1 MPQRLTRDANNNL
14 VPLIFSGGLPDS
26 VVVSAD
32 IADNT
37 IVNADLATG
46 VFGKITGIGAQAQ
59 TLDMGTQKIDNV
71 ADIACG
77 QIRDE
82 TDAVAVFT
90 ITDTTGAVQLEQDL
104 TIADATNIILNAT
117 TGTQIGT
124 ATTQKLSFYGATPVV
139 QPTALTTAETSVTFV
154 DENIPDFALSSLT
167 TTSPAGFA
175 TLDEAQGFVEAMV
188 NVQTRVGEI
197 ETKLQALGL
206 LA

>member
-14 VPLIFSGGLPDS
+14 VPLIFSGGLPDN

-32 IADNT
+32 IADNS

-46 VFGKITGIGAQAQ
+46 VFGKITGVGAQAQ

-82 TDAVAVFT
+82 TDTVAVFT

-124 ATTQKLSFYGATPVV
+124 ATTQKLGFYGATPVV
-139 QPTALTTAETSVTFV
+139 QPTALTAEDSATV
-154 DENIPDFALSSLT
+154 DATYGSEESGVLT
-167 TTSPAGFA
+167 
-175 TLDEAQGFVEAMV
+175 
-188 NVQTRVGEI
+188 NVRTRVGEI